1 MKFHNQSDTKVQCCR
16 LRPNLT
22 AEIIG
27 FFPEKSPFS
36 HIKLMT
42 LVMTLLL
49 LTFPVMM
56 VRLVGSIIL
65 WSLTRHT
72 IYPGNNMC
80 QKCGRKSGLWVLH
93 VIVDKTY
100 AENMKKS
107 WVPFGSYLLNS
118 TANPAHFHS
127 NWAELAVLFSR

>member
-49 LTFPVMM
+49 LTFPCNSDD
-56 VRLVGSIIL
+56 GAI
-65 WSLTRHT
+65 
-72 IYPGNNMC
+72 G
-80 QKCGRKSGLWVLH
+80 WVND
-93 VIVDKTY
+93 IMEFD
-100 AENMKKS
+100 A
-107 WVPFGSYLLNS
+107 
-118 TANPAHFHS
+118 
-127 NWAELAVLFSR
+127 RI